1 MRIDWACA
9 PFAVRLPPPQVLR
22 LTTAM
27 RMSCSARDSW
37 WPRRPMDCTVEE
49 HKEVVP
55 IASQMFRESL
65 VGRIGESAVQQAVHL
80 RLEESLGNVRIPGQR
95 DRRFRRKAI
104 RDSEPRR
111 SLIPG
116 IPIALLCRE
125 LSLIDST
132 ILRQSRSSQG
142 GRPRDGS

>member
-27 RMSCSARDSW
+27 RMSCSIVGGLDVR
-37 WPRRPMDCTVEE
+37 TVEE

-80 RLEESLGNVRIPGQR
+80 RLEESLGNAQAMRA
-95 DRRFRRKAI
+95 DLA
-104 RDSEPRR
+104 S
-111 SLIPG
+111 
-116 IPIALLCRE
+116 IAP
-125 LSLIDST
+125 SA
-132 ILRQSRSSQG
+132 QG
-142 GRPRDGS
+142 EGVPEDGLDQAWEAHRPARGRLQ

>member
-27 RMSCSARDSW
+27 RMSCGGIVGGLDVR
-37 WPRRPMDCTVEE
+37 TVEE

-80 RLEESLGNVRIPGQR
+80 RLEESLGNAQAMRADLASI
-95 DRRFRRKAI
+95 A
-104 RDSEPRR
+104 
-111 SLIPG
+111 
-116 IPIALLCRE
+116 PIA
-125 LSLIDST
+125 
-132 ILRQSRSSQG
+132 QG
-142 GRPRDGS
+142 EGVPEDGLDQAWEAHRPARGRLQ

>member
-27 RMSCSARDSW
+27 RMFLFGGIVGGLDVR
-37 WPRRPMDCTVEE
+37 TVEE

-80 RLEESLGNVRIPGQR
+80 RLEESLGNAQAMRADLASI
-95 DRRFRRKAI
+95 A
-104 RDSEPRR
+104 
-111 SLIPG
+111 
-116 IPIALLCRE
+116 PIA
-125 LSLIDST
+125 
-132 ILRQSRSSQG
+132 QG
-142 GRPRDGS
+142 EGVPEDGLDQAWEAHRPARGRLQ